1 MMKKTLV
8 ALAAVAVTGGAFAQA
23 TLTGSL
29 GYGYKQITS
38 TSNVVTGGM
47 GVADASANLGLSED
61 LGGGMSVSGTM
72 GFYAP
77 GNSSAVLGNDVKL
90 GVKTASGLA
99 VNFASN
105 YGAHY
110 LTGGIAGAGANFD
123 AGLDG
128 KVLGTRSLAD
138 SVTVSIPLM
147 EGATLSASHAEPLVS
162 EYGSGA
168 ASYTAKQRYNTL
180 TLGYKAGALVADV
193 GFRSYDAQLSTSTT
207 SASQKTRASASY
219 DLGVAKIGAGTDTT
233 NYATGDSYTESL
245 VGITIPLGSLTV
257 GAQFGAMS
265 TSGYN
270 TNYDQTGSI
279 VGAMYNLSKRTYI
292 TAQYYSFTGGFTA
305 STATSTAGTSNGTGA
320 VFTIYNTF

>member
-23 TLTGSL
+23 TITGAI

-38 TSNVVTGGM
+38 TANVVTGGM
-47 GVADASANLGLSED
+47 GVADASINFGVAED
-61 LGGGMSVSGTM
+61 LGDGMSVSATAGV
-72 GFYAP
+72 YAP

-90 GVKTASGLA
+90 GVKFASGLA
-99 VNFASN
+99 VNFGST

-123 AGLDG
+123 VGLDG

-147 EGATLSASHAEPLVS
+147 TGATLSASHAEPLVS
-162 EYGSGA
+162 TYGSGA
-168 ASYTAKQRYNTL
+168 ASYTAKQRYNTV

-207 SASQKTRASASY
+207 SATQKTRASASY
-219 DLGVAKIGAGTDTT
+219 DLGVAKIGAGFDTT
-233 NYATGDSYTESL
+233 NYAMGDTYTESL
-245 VGITIPLGSLTV
+245 VGVTVPLGKLTV

-265 TSGYN
+265 TSGYA

-279 VGAMYNLSKRTYI
+279 VGAQYNLSKRTYI
-292 TAQYYSFTGGFTA
+292 IAQYYSYTGGFTA
-305 STATSTAGTSNGTGA
+305 SSATSTAGTSNGTGA